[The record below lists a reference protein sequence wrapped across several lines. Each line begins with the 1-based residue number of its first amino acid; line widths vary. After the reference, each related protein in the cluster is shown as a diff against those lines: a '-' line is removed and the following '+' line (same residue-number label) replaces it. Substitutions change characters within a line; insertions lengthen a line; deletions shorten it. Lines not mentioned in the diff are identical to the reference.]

1 MFLIFHELRAD
12 VLPVGDIGLQRA
24 IALHYHDGAPH
35 AVGHA
40 RSRPRVAAYRSVAT
54 WYLWRSLTRFRS
66 NTDAPSM
73 EDSVHPYA
81 ELTPDRVLG
90 ALESVGF
97 AGDGRLQ
104 ALGSYENRVYLIGI
118 EDAAPVVA

>member
-1 MFLIFHELRAD
+1 
-12 VLPVGDIGLQRA
+12 
-24 IALHYHDGAPH
+24 
-35 AVGHA
+35 
-40 RSRPRVAAYRSVAT
+40 
-54 WYLWRSLTRFRS
+54 
-66 NTDAPSM
+66 M